1 MQNYFH
7 QIKPKSTFINAIR
20 ARYWKAVS
28 DRMLIEFL
36 LVLLFFFFFFFL
48 SIFERYIARAIKN
61 GKGEKRKIELWNT
74 INQ

>member
-36 LVLLFFFFFFFL
+36 LVLLFFFFFL
-48 SIFERYIARAIKN
+48 SIFERYIARATKN
-61 GKGEKRKIELWNT
+61 RKGEKKNRTLEYD
-74 INQ
+74 

>member
-28 DRMLIEFL
+28 DPYRIPPPI
-36 LVLLFFFFFFFL
+36 FFFL
-48 SIFERYIARAIKN
+48 SIFERHIACVTKN
-61 GKGEKRKIELWNT
+61 RKGRKRREEKEKIEL
-74 INQ
+74 